1 MLGFILPSYVGFDVA
16 AAHHSPAVLAP
27 RNSRDNGEF

>member
-1 MLGFILPSYVGFDVA
+1 MPSSYVGVCVA